1 MHASISVDQE
11 QPPLPPEPANVED
24 QVASDLDSAQPLR
37 TELILVAS
45 PSLPVL
51 PSSTRPSKTHQV
63 NPRVDGL
70 HNPSTPLTC
79 SANGRPPDFSPTVIA
94 PMRLEWL
101 SNHVSVEDQQ
111 VVKRSQGDGE
121 DLMDT

>member
-51 PSSTRPSKTHQV
+51 PSSTRPSKTVKMPQKYKDYQV
-63 NPRVDGL
+63 LLMLHRRGFLTVD
-70 HNPSTPLTC
+70 SC
-79 SANGRPPDFSPTVIA
+79 
-94 PMRLEWL
+94 
-101 SNHVSVEDQQ
+101 
-111 VVKRSQGDGE
+111 RSC
-121 DLMDT
+121 